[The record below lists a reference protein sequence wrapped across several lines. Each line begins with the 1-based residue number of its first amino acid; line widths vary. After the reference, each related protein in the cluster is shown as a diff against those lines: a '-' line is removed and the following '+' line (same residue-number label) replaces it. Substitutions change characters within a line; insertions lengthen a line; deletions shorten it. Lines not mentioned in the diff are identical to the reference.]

1 MDLPS
6 RVEVAGAGP
15 CLPTSVVYRTAA
27 LVESMSSFFYFP
39 SENLFYF
46 FICFQSRGGSTCFSV
61 FIISYTF
68 FYPSFVLKNW
78 VLCVFTR
85 QLTALICPTL
95 IESRIALA
103 SNDNLSIV
111 VQ

>member
-27 LVESMSSFFYFP
+27 LVESMSSFFISPLKIY
-39 SENLFYF
+39 LF

-85 QLTALICPTL
+85 QLTALICPSL
-95 IESRIALA
+95 VESRIALA